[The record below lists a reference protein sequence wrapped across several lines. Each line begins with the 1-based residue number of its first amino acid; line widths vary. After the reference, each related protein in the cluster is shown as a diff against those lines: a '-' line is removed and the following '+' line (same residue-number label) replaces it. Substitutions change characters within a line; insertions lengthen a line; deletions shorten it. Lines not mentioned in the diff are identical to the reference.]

1 MQTSNRE
8 DSNLRSFLNYLLV
21 DKGLSNNTAKA
32 YEADISSFFQW
43 LDNEDLKYKN
53 LQEDHINQYISF
65 LFQRKMRSSSVNRK
79 ISSIKSF
86 YIFLVKRNFV
96 KNSPLNDLVTP
107 KQEKYLPESMSEAE
121 VDKLLNSPDVS
132 NKIENRDKAMIE
144 MLYATGMR
152 ISELVNLKMT
162 DVDMKRCVVK
172 VFGKGSKE
180 RLVPFGETA
189 LDSLRSYLNEREQS
203 SSKEI
208 FLSNRGKKMT
218 RVAFWQRVKVYL
230 IRENLKNSISP
241 HTLRHAFATHL
252 LNRGADLRSVQL
264 LLGHSDL
271 STTQIYTHI
280 AKQRL
285 SDVLKK
291 HHPRGINFT
300 KYFVARYYK

>member
-1 MQTSNRE
+1 MQTSNKE

-21 DKGLSNNTAKA
+21 DKGLSKNTVKA

-43 LDNEDLKYKN
+43 LLNKDLKYNN

-86 YIFLVKRNFV
+86 YIFLVKRNFL

-121 VDKLLNSPDVS
+121 VDKLLNSPDVA

-218 RVAFWQRVKVYL
+218 RVAFWQRVKIYL

-291 HHPRGINFT
+291 HHPRG
-300 KYFVARYYK
+300 

>member
-1 MQTSNRE
+1 MQKSNKE

-21 DKGLSNNTAKA
+21 DKGLSNNTVKA
-32 YEADISSFFQW
+32 YEADISSLFQW
-43 LDNEDLKYKN
+43 LDTEDLKYNN

-152 ISELVNLKMT
+152 ISELVNLKIT

-218 RVAFWQRVKVYL
+218 RVAFWQRVKIYL

-291 HHPRGINFT
+291 HHPRG
-300 KYFVARYYK
+300 

>member
-1 MQTSNRE
+1 MQTSNKE

-86 YIFLVKRNFV
+86 YIFLVKRNFL

-189 LDSLRSYLNEREQS
+189 LDSLKSYLNEREQS

-291 HHPRGINFT
+291 HHPRG
-300 KYFVARYYK
+300 

>member
-1 MQTSNRE
+1 MKTSNKE

-21 DKGLSNNTAKA
+21 DKGLSNNTVKA
-32 YEADISSFFQW
+32 YEADISSLFQW
-43 LDNEDLKYKN
+43 LDTKDLKYNN

-107 KQEKYLPESMSEAE
+107 KQEKYLPEYMSEAE

-218 RVAFWQRVKVYL
+218 RVAFWQRVKIYL

-291 HHPRGINFT
+291 HHPRG
-300 KYFVARYYK
+300 

>member
-1 MQTSNRE
+1 MQTSNKE

-21 DKGLSNNTAKA
+21 DKGLSNNTVKA
-32 YEADISSFFQW
+32 YKADISSFFQW

-121 VDKLLNSPDVS
+121 VDKLLNSPDVT

-189 LDSLRSYLNEREQS
+189 LDSLKSYLNDREQS

-208 FLSNRGKKMT
+208 FLSNRGKKMS
-218 RVAFWQRVKVYL
+218 RIAFWQRVKVYL

-291 HHPRGINFT
+291 HHPRG
-300 KYFVARYYK
+300 

>member
-21 DKGLSNNTAKA
+21 DKGLSNNTVKA

-218 RVAFWQRVKVYL
+218 RVAFWQRVKIYL

-291 HHPRGINFT
+291 HHPRG
-300 KYFVARYYK
+300 

>member
-1 MQTSNRE
+1 
-8 DSNLRSFLNYLLV
+8 
-21 DKGLSNNTAKA
+21 
-32 YEADISSFFQW
+32 
-43 LDNEDLKYKN
+43 
-53 LQEDHINQYISF
+53 
-65 LFQRKMRSSSVNRK
+65 
-79 ISSIKSF
+79 
-86 YIFLVKRNFV
+86 
-96 KNSPLNDLVTP
+96 
-107 KQEKYLPESMSEAE
+107 
-121 VDKLLNSPDVS
+121 
-132 NKIENRDKAMIE
+132 
-144 MLYATGMR
+144 MR

-208 FLSNRGKKMT
+208 VLSNRGKKMT

-291 HHPRGINFT
+291 HHPRG
-300 KYFVARYYK
+300 

>member
-1 MQTSNRE
+1 MQTSNKE

-21 DKGLSNNTAKA
+21 DKGLSNNTVKA
-32 YEADISSFFQW
+32 YKADISSFFKW

-53 LQEDHINQYISF
+53 LQEGHINQYISF

-121 VDKLLNSPDVS
+121 VDKLLNSPDVK

-152 ISELVNLKMT
+152 ISELVNLKIT
-162 DVDMKRCVVK
+162 DVDMKRCVIK

-291 HHPRGINFT
+291 HHPRG
-300 KYFVARYYK
+300 

>member
-21 DKGLSNNTAKA
+21 DKGLSNNTVKA

-65 LFQRKMRSSSVNRK
+65 LFQKKMRSSSVNRK
-79 ISSIKSF
+79 ISSIKTF

-218 RVAFWQRVKVYL
+218 RVAFWQRVKIYL

-291 HHPRGINFT
+291 HHPRG
-300 KYFVARYYK
+300 

>member
-21 DKGLSNNTAKA
+21 DKGLSNNTVKA

-53 LQEDHINQYISF
+53 LQEDHVNQYISF

-86 YIFLVKRNFV
+86 YIFLVKRNFL

-152 ISELVNLKMT
+152 ISELVNLKIT

-218 RVAFWQRVKVYL
+218 RVAFWQRVKIYL

-291 HHPRGINFT
+291 HHPRG
-300 KYFVARYYK
+300 

>member
-65 LFQRKMRSSSVNRK
+65 LFQKKMRSSSVNRK

-121 VDKLLNSPDVS
+121 VDKLLNSPDVAK
-132 NKIENRDKAMIE
+132 KIENRDKAMIE

-152 ISELVNLKMT
+152 ISELVNLKIT

-189 LDSLRSYLNEREQS
+189 LDSLKSYLNDREQS

-218 RVAFWQRVKVYL
+218 RVAFWQRVKIYL

-291 HHPRGINFT
+291 HHPRG
-300 KYFVARYYK
+300 

>member
-1 MQTSNRE
+1 MQISNKE

-21 DKGLSNNTAKA
+21 DKGLSNNTVKA

-152 ISELVNLKMT
+152 ISELVNLKIT

-291 HHPRGINFT
+291 HHPRG
-300 KYFVARYYK
+300 

>member
-1 MQTSNRE
+1 MQTSNKE

-86 YIFLVKRNFV
+86 YIFLVKRNFL

-152 ISELVNLKMT
+152 ISELVNLKIT

-189 LDSLRSYLNEREQS
+189 LDSLKSYLNDREQS

-218 RVAFWQRVKVYL
+218 RVAFWQRVKIYL

-291 HHPRGINFT
+291 HHPRG
-300 KYFVARYYK
+300 

>member
-21 DKGLSNNTAKA
+21 DKGLSNNTVKA

-43 LDNEDLKYKN
+43 LDTEDLKYDN

-152 ISELVNLKMT
+152 ISELVNLKIT

-218 RVAFWQRVKVYL
+218 RVAFWQRVKIYL

-291 HHPRGINFT
+291 HHPRG
-300 KYFVARYYK
+300 

>member
-1 MQTSNRE
+1 MQTSNKE

-21 DKGLSNNTAKA
+21 DKGLSNNTVKA

-121 VDKLLNSPDVS
+121 VDKLLNSPDVT

-152 ISELVNLKMT
+152 ISELVNLKIT

-180 RLVPFGETA
+180 RLVPFGEKA
-189 LDSLRSYLNEREQS
+189 LDSLKSYLNDREQS

-208 FLSNRGKKMT
+208 FLSNRGKKMS
-218 RVAFWQRVKVYL
+218 RIAFWQRVKVYL

-291 HHPRGINFT
+291 HHPRG
-300 KYFVARYYK
+300 

>member
-21 DKGLSNNTAKA
+21 DKGLSNNTVKA

-53 LQEDHINQYISF
+53 LQENHINQYISF

-152 ISELVNLKMT
+152 ISELVNLKIT

-218 RVAFWQRVKVYL
+218 RVAFWQRVKIYL

-291 HHPRGINFT
+291 HHPRG
-300 KYFVARYYK
+300 

>member
-21 DKGLSNNTAKA
+21 DKGLSNNTVKA

-218 RVAFWQRVKVYL
+218 RVAFWQRVKIYL

-241 HTLRHAFATHL
+241 HTLRHSFATHL

-291 HHPRGINFT
+291 HHPRG
-300 KYFVARYYK
+300 

>member
-1 MQTSNRE
+1 MQTSNKE

-21 DKGLSNNTAKA
+21 DKGLSNNTVKA

-152 ISELVNLKMT
+152 ISELVNLKIT

-189 LDSLRSYLNEREQS
+189 LDSLKSYLNDREQS

-241 HTLRHAFATHL
+241 HTLRHAFATHW

-291 HHPRGINFT
+291 HHPRG
-300 KYFVARYYK
+300 

>member
-1 MQTSNRE
+1 MQTSNKE

-21 DKGLSNNTAKA
+21 DKGLSNNTVKA
-32 YEADISSFFQW
+32 YEADILSFFQW

-107 KQEKYLPESMSEAE
+107 KQEKYLPESMSEVE
-121 VDKLLNSPDVS
+121 VDKLLNSPDVTK
-132 NKIENRDKAMIE
+132 KIENRDKAMIE

-291 HHPRGINFT
+291 HHPRG
-300 KYFVARYYK
+300 